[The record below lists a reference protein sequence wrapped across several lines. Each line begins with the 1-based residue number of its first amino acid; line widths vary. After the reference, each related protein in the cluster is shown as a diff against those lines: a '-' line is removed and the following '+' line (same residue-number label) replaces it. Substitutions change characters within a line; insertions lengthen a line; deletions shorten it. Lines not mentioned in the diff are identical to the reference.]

1 MSCDPNA
8 CPKANAKQGMVT
20 LVNGNQVCT
29 YCPRWMIECEASFIL
44 TFPLQERR
52 AMLED
57 REKIRGKDS
66 VDQLR
71 NVMREIHEKRRKAY
85 DSDH

>member
-44 TFPLQERR
+44 TFPLQARR

-66 VDQLR
+66 MDQLR

>member
-1 MSCDPNA
+1 MSCDPNE

-20 LVNGNQVCT
+20 LINGNQVCT

-44 TFPLQERR
+44 TFPLQARR

-66 VDQLR
+66 VDQLK

>member
-8 CPKANAKQGMVT
+8 CQKANAKQGMVT

-44 TFPLQERR
+44 TFPLQARR
-52 AMLED
+52 AMLDD

>member
-1 MSCDPNA
+1 M
-8 CPKANAKQGMVT
+8 
-20 LVNGNQVCT
+20 
-29 YCPRWMIECEASFIL
+29 ECEASYLL
-44 TFPLQERR
+44 TYPLQARR

-71 NVMREIHEKRRKAY
+71 NVMREIHAKRRKAY
-85 DSDH
+85 ESEH